1 MSTVC
6 TKSNAS
12 SRTWTPLPDRFIH
25 DHLVE
30 MFPLFELNCAKSAEI
45 FFVDPRRKRHIDLPP
60 LLLDIA
66 RVDSLKILG
75 VTFTRN
81 LSASEH
87 IGNILKSCSQSLYA
101 LRLLRAHGLCDTAI
115 QTIFRAVIIAK
126 LTYTQPAPGE
136 ASPKRPI
143 VSVLT
148 LSFAGQNV
156 AATMTLIYHCLMNC
170 ATMLTNNYLTMYE
183 ETLTIPY
190 IISSS
195 RNR

>member
-1 MSTVC
+1 MRSLLR
-6 TKSNAS
+6 S
-12 SRTWTPLPDRFIH
+12 
-25 DHLVE
+25 
-30 MFPLFELNCAKSAEI
+30 

-81 LSASEH
+81 LSASEY

-101 LRLLRAHGLCDTAI
+101 LLRAHGLCDTAI
-115 QTIFRAVIIAK
+115 RTIFRTVIIAK
-126 LTYTQPAPGE
+126 LTYAAPGE
-136 ASPKRPI
+136 ASPKPPI

-170 ATMLTNNYLTMYE
+170 ATTVSYTHLTLPT
-183 ETLTIPY
+183 
-190 IISSS
+190 
-195 RNR
+195 NREV